1 MSTRQTY
8 FGKTSLIEE
17 AKKKLGL
24 VIKDN
29 AITTNKIKDSAV
41 TESKIADNAVTTS
54 KIKDYSVTG
63 NKIMPGSITTDKYSP
78 NSIITEAIH
87 DGAITEEKIRDNA
100 VTTNKIKDGNVTGRK
115 IADTSITQSKIA
127 DGAVITPVI
136 ANKAVTNEKLAD
148 NAVTGRNIK
157 EGSININQL
166 SDKCISD
173 IQTSSMGEEAIKSF
187 INDELS
193 KKQGEIIEV
202 DVRKTD
208 DNGDLVEDD
217 LDNPKITSFDFN
229 TIYEK
234 FKAGQPII
242 ILYKYS
248 KPVYESPR
256 KEAIEVLTVYNMD
269 NQSIIIYGHH
279 SSSPGWNRTILAS
292 NDTRNILLASITKLS
307 DSDIW
312 RMSMTEKE
320 KESNK
325 NELTF
330 SYIKNL

>member
-41 TESKIADNAVTTS
+41 TESKIAD
-54 KIKDYSVTG
+54 D
-63 NKIMPGSITTDKYSP
+63 
-78 NSIITEAIH
+78 
-87 DGAITEEKIRDNA
+87 
-100 VTTNKIKDGNVTGRK
+100 
-115 IADTSITQSKIA
+115 
-127 DGAVITPVI
+127 
-136 ANKAVTNEKLAD
+136 
-148 NAVTGRNIK
+148 AVTGRNIK

-173 IQTSSMGEEAIKSF
+173 IQTSSMGEETIKSF

-208 DNGDLVEDD
+208 DNGDLVEDN
-217 LDNPKITSFDFN
+217 LDNPKITSFDYDK
-229 TIYEK
+229 IYEK
-234 FKAGQPII
+234 FKSGLPIT

-248 KPVYESPR
+248 KPDMWSRREITD
-256 KEAIEVLTVYNMD
+256 ALTVYNMD
-269 NQSIIIYGHH
+269 CYELSYFGTNHQHITTFYYSIY
-279 SSSPGWNRTILAS
+279 AS
-292 NDTRNILLASITKLS
+292 NDVRNITLKREEKNKKDTGWKLTVADKTPLLYEYVTK
-307 DSDIW
+307 
-312 RMSMTEKE
+312 
-320 KESNK
+320 
-325 NELTF
+325 
-330 SYIKNL
+330 

>member
-41 TESKIADNAVTTS
+41 T
-54 KIKDYSVTG
+54 
-63 NKIMPGSITTDKYSP
+63 
-78 NSIITEAIH
+78 
-87 DGAITEEKIRDNA
+87 
-100 VTTNKIKDGNVTGRK
+100 
-115 IADTSITQSKIA
+115 
-127 DGAVITPVI
+127 
-136 ANKAVTNEKLAD
+136 NEKLAD
-148 NAVTGRNIK
+148 DAVTGRNIK

-202 DVRKTD
+202 NVRKTD

-256 KEAIEVLTVYNMD
+256 EEATEVLTVYNMD
-269 NQSIIIYGHH
+269 NRSTIIYGHH
-279 SSSPGWNRTILAS
+279 SSSPGWYRTILAS
-292 NDTRNILLASITKLS
+292 NDTRNILLTSITELS

-312 RMSMTEKE
+312 RMLMTE

>member
-41 TESKIADNAVTTS
+41 TESKIADDAVTTS

-63 NKIMPGSITTDKYSP
+63 EKIMPGSITTDKYSP
-78 NSIITEAIH
+78 TSIITGAIV

-100 VTTNKIKDGNVTGRK
+100 VTTNKIKDGNITGRK

-157 EGSININQL
+157 EGSISINQL

-193 KKQGEIIEV
+193 WKQGEIIEV
-202 DVRKTD
+202 NVRKTD

-217 LDNPKITSFDFN
+217 LSNPKITSFDYDK
-229 TIYEK
+229 IYEK
-234 FKAGQPII
+234 FKSGLPIT

-248 KPVYESPR
+248 KIDDMDFSIPKIESLP
-256 KEAIEVLTVYNMD
+256 VYNMD
-269 NQSIIIYGHH
+269 CYTLSHFGPNHQHITTFCYSVY
-279 SSSPGWNRTILAS
+279 AS
-292 NDTRNILLASITKLS
+292 NDVRNITLKREEDNKKDTGWKLTIADKTPLLYEYVTK
-307 DSDIW
+307 
-312 RMSMTEKE
+312 
-320 KESNK
+320 
-325 NELTF
+325 
-330 SYIKNL
+330 

>member
-41 TESKIADNAVTTS
+41 TESKIADDAVTTS

-78 NSIITEAIH
+78 TSIITGAIN

-217 LDNPKITSFDFN
+217 LSNPKITSFDYDK
-229 TIYEK
+229 IYEI
-234 FKAGQPII
+234 FKLGLPIT

-248 KPVYESPR
+248 EPDELYFRSSKIENLPVYNIDCSTFHHFGNNHQN
-256 KEAIEVLTVYNMD
+256 ITTLHY
-269 NQSIIIYGHH
+269 SIY
-279 SSSPGWNRTILAS
+279 AS
-292 NDTRNILLASITKLS
+292 NDVRNITLKREKGHTEDTGWMLTVADKTPLLYEYVTK
-307 DSDIW
+307 
-312 RMSMTEKE
+312 
-320 KESNK
+320 
-325 NELTF
+325 
-330 SYIKNL
+330 

>member
-1 MSTRQTY
+1 MSTRQTC

-41 TESKIADNAVTTS
+41 TESKIADDAVTTS

-78 NSIITEAIH
+78 TSIITGAIV

-100 VTTNKIKDGNVTGRK
+100 VTTNKIK
-115 IADTSITQSKIA
+115 
-127 DGAVITPVI
+127 
-136 ANKAVTNEKLAD
+136 
-148 NAVTGRNIK
+148 

-166 SDKCISD
+166 SNKCISD

-202 DVRKTD
+202 NVRKTD

-217 LDNPKITSFDFN
+217 LDNPKITSFDYDK
-229 TIYEK
+229 IYEK
-234 FKAGQPII
+234 FKSGLPIT

-248 KPVYESPR
+248 KIDDMDFSIPKIESLP
-256 KEAIEVLTVYNMD
+256 VYNMD
-269 NQSIIIYGHH
+269 CYTLSHFGPNHKHITTFYYSVY
-279 SSSPGWNRTILAS
+279 AS
-292 NDTRNILLASITKLS
+292 NDVRNITLKREENNEKDTGWKLTVADKTPLLYEYVTK
-307 DSDIW
+307 
-312 RMSMTEKE
+312 
-320 KESNK
+320 
-325 NELTF
+325 
-330 SYIKNL
+330 

>member
-1 MSTRQTY
+1 MGTMNTH
-8 FGKTSLIEE
+8 FGASFIKNKP
-17 AKKKLGL
+17 KKKIGL
-24 VIKDN
+24 KIN
-29 AITTNKIKDSAV
+29 NGAITTDKIKDSAV
-41 TESKIADNAVTTS
+41 TENKIADDAVTTS

-63 NKIMPGSITTDKYSP
+63 EKIMPGSITTDKYSST
-78 NSIITEAIH
+78 SIITGAIV
-87 DGAITEEKIRDNA
+87 DGAITEEKIRNNA
-100 VTTNKIKDGNVTGRK
+100 VTTDKIKDGNVTGRK

-127 DGAVITPVI
+127 DGAVITPII

-148 NAVTGRNIK
+148 NAVAGRNIK
-157 EGSININQL
+157 EGSISINKL

-202 DVRKTD
+202 NVRKTD
-208 DNGDLVEDD
+208 DNGDLMEDD
-217 LDNPKITSFDFN
+217 LDNPKIASFDFN

-234 FKAGQPII
+234 FKTGQPII

-248 KPVYESPR
+248 KLVYESSR
-256 KEAIEVLTVYNMD
+256 EEAIEVLTVYNMD
-269 NQSIIIYGHH
+269 SHSIII

-292 NDTRNILLASITKLS
+292 NNTRNILLTSITKLS

-312 RMSMTEKE
+312 HMLMTEKE
-320 KESNK
+320 YNK
-325 NELTF
+325 NELIF

>member
-41 TESKIADNAVTTS
+41 TESKIVDDAVTTS
-54 KIKDYSVTG
+54 KIKDYSVTS

-78 NSIITEAIH
+78 TSIITEAIV

-100 VTTNKIKDGNVTGRK
+100 VTTNKIKDGNITGRK

-202 DVRKTD
+202 NIRKTD

-217 LDNPKITSFDFN
+217 LDNPKITSFDYDK
-229 TIYEK
+229 IYEK
-234 FKAGQPII
+234 FKSGLPIT
-242 ILYKYS
+242 ILYEYS
-248 KPVYESPR
+248 APDEWSR
-256 KEAIEVLTVYNMD
+256 REITDALTVYNMD
-269 NQSIIIYGHH
+269 CYELSHFGTNHQHIITYYY
-279 SSSPGWNRTILAS
+279 SVYAA
-292 NDTRNILLASITKLS
+292 NDVRNITLKREEDNKKDTGWKLTVADKTPLLYNYVTK
-307 DSDIW
+307 
-312 RMSMTEKE
+312 
-320 KESNK
+320 
-325 NELTF
+325 
-330 SYIKNL
+330 

>member
-1 MSTRQTY
+1 MGIKNTH
-8 FGKTSLIEE
+8 FGTSF
-17 AKKKLGL
+17 
-24 VIKDN
+24 IKDN
-29 AITTNKIKDSAV
+29 PKKKIGL
-41 TESKIADNAVTTS
+41 KINNGV
-54 KIKDYSVTG
+54 
-63 NKIMPGSITTDKYSP
+63 ITTDK
-78 NSIITEAIH
+78 IK
-87 DGAITEEKIRDNA
+87 DGAVTEEKIRDNA

-173 IQTSSMGEEAIKSF
+173 IQTSSMGEETIKSF

-208 DNGDLVEDD
+208 DNGDLVEDN
-217 LDNPKITSFDFN
+217 LDNPKITSFDYDK
-229 TIYEK
+229 IYEK
-234 FKAGQPII
+234 FKSGLPIT

-248 KPVYESPR
+248 KPDMMWFRREITD
-256 KEAIEVLTVYNMD
+256 ALTVYNMD
-269 NQSIIIYGHH
+269 CYELSYFGTNHQHITTFYYSIY
-279 SSSPGWNRTILAS
+279 AS
-292 NDTRNILLASITKLS
+292 NDVRNITLKREENNKKDTEWKLTVADKTPLLYEYVTK
-307 DSDIW
+307 
-312 RMSMTEKE
+312 
-320 KESNK
+320 
-325 NELTF
+325 
-330 SYIKNL
+330 